1 VTLDP
6 QDIEMI
12 AARVV
17 DLLRELPSDGEDRL
31 ADAATVARKL
41 GVDRDWVYAHSRELG
56 GVRLGGEHGRLRFD
70 LHAIRRELASPA
82 PRQAPDA
89 TRRSRRTPTR
99 RRRSGV
105 DLLPYTELPSKQQ
118 SSSGRAAC
126 HRPRPDT
133 GRCPDVRTR

>member
-1 VTLDP
+1 VTLDNE
-6 QDIEMI
+6 DIELI

-17 DLLRELPSDGEDRL
+17 ALLSEARPDEARF
-31 ADAATVARKL
+31 ADAATVAREL

-70 LHAIRRELASPA
+70 LQAIRRQLAKPA
-82 PRQAPDA
+82 PRQAPEPPQ
-89 TRRSRRTPTR
+89 RSRRKPPR
-99 RRRSGV
+99 RRCSNV
-105 DLLPYTELPSKQQ
+105 DLLPYTELPSTQQ

-133 GRCPDVRTR
+133 GRSPDVPIR